1 MLDKQIQGWE
11 QVICAQIMCF
21 PAFSELRVCSDKK
34 LPYTQKWSIVPKWKT
49 HSWLNNA
56 IISFTNTYLIPLA
69 FAKIVALSHVT
80 SNTTNCDVLESFR
93 PSNLTEH

>member
-34 LPYTQKWSIVPKWKT
+34 LPHILKSE
-49 HSWLNNA
+49 
-56 IISFTNTYLIPLA
+56 
-69 FAKIVALSHVT
+69 
-80 SNTTNCDVLESFR
+80 VLCQNEKH
-93 PSNLTEH
+93 TAD